1 MTAVDGALC
10 SVPALVRIP
19 CASVSPNSDQFV
31 EEDINSVVAEFLGEE
46 ALQNMIGSDDV
57 FHQMETDDT
66 FAGEGEGENGQPAA
80 QSYDAVAVAEFD
92 EAMVPNDFLLEEDIS
107 YEILSQEVDLKYFDN
122 IFSEVGDVKV
132 STSDNNNNDNETT
145 ATDTTT
151 TPLVSPA
158 SVPQQLTEQIGATPE
173 IISLA
178 AKLAT
183 NREAMELA
191 KKATAK
197 HDAGKVKRKRKPKVP
212 VPEHLKDE
220 RYLRKR
226 AKNTEAARRYR
237 KEQRELKLKRKAEQ
251 AAAATQLSALL
262 GSKIVV

>member
-19 CASVSPNSDQFV
+19 CASVSPNSDQLV

-46 ALQNMIGSDDV
+46 ALQNLIGSDDV
-57 FHQMETDDT
+57 FHQMETDEI
-66 FAGEGEGENGQPAA
+66 FAGEGENGQPAA
-80 QSYDAVAVAEFD
+80 QSHDVAVADFD
-92 EAMVPNDFLLEEDIS
+92 EAMVPNNLLLEEDIS
-107 YEILSQEVDLKYFDN
+107 YETLSQEVDLKYFDN
-122 IFSEVGDVKV
+122 IFGEVGDVKV
-132 STSDNNNNDNETT
+132 STSDNNNNNDNETT
-145 ATDTTT
+145 ADTTT

-191 KKATAK
+191 KKATGK

-220 RYLRKR
+220 RYHRKR